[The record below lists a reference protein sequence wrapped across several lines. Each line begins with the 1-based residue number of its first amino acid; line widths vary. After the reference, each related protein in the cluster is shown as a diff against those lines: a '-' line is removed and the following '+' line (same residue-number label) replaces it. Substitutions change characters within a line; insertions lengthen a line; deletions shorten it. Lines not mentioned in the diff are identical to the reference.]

1 MKPLVHAQISVKRYG
16 GVVEDYLPIHDF
28 FDSSKAA
35 FADVRHRAIL
45 HNSFGIYLAERIFG
59 TYITNAQ
66 GKMVSVRDIAED
78 HVSEDM
84 GGRIPSVQDWLEHLQ
99 VQPWML
105 NLKSE
110 RVKKTNR
117 ISLTDEPSHSTV
129 FID

>member
-1 MKPLVHAQISVKRYG
+1 MKPLHHAQISAKRYG
-16 GVVEDYLPIHDF
+16 GVIEDYIEIHDF

-66 GKMVSVRDIAED
+66 GKKVSVRDIAED
-78 HVSEDM
+78 HVAEDM
-84 GGRIPSVQDWLEHLQ
+84 GGRIPSVQDWLQHLEI
-99 VQPWML
+99 QPWMK

-110 RVKKTNR
+110 RIKKTTV
-117 ISLTDEPSHSTV
+117 ISLDETHH
-129 FID
+129 ID

>member
-1 MKPLVHAQISVKRYG
+1 MKPLVHAQVSVKRYG
-16 GVVEDYLPIHDF
+16 GVIEDYIDIHDF

-66 GKMVSVRDIAED
+66 GKKVSVRDIAED
-78 HVSEDM
+78 HVAEDM
-84 GGRIPSVQDWLEHLQ
+84 GGRIPSLQDWLQHMEI
-99 VQPWML
+99 QPWMK

-110 RVKKTNR
+110 RIKRTKTINFNE
-117 ISLTDEPSHSTV
+117 SETHH
-129 FID
+129 ID

>member
-1 MKPLVHAQISVKRYG
+1 MKPLVHAQVSVKRYG
-16 GVVEDYLPIHDF
+16 GVVEDYIPIHDF

-66 GKMVSVRDIAED
+66 GKKVSVRDIAED
-78 HVSEDM
+78 HVAEDM
-84 GGRIPSVQDWLEHLQ
+84 GGRIPSLQDWLQHMEI
-99 VQPWML
+99 QPWMK

-110 RVKKTNR
+110 RIKRTKT
-117 ISLTDEPSHSTV
+117 ISLNETHH
-129 FID
+129 IDQENI

>member
-1 MKPLVHAQISVKRYG
+1 MKPLVHAQVSVKRYG
-16 GVVEDYLPIHDF
+16 GVVEDYIPIHDF

-66 GKMVSVRDIAED
+66 GKKVSVRDIAED
-78 HVSEDM
+78 HVAEDM
-84 GGRIPSVQDWLEHLQ
+84 GGRIPSLQDWLQHMEI
-99 VQPWML
+99 QPWMK

-110 RVKKTNR
+110 RIKRTKT
-117 ISLTDEPSHSTV
+117 ISLNETHH
-129 FID
+129 ID